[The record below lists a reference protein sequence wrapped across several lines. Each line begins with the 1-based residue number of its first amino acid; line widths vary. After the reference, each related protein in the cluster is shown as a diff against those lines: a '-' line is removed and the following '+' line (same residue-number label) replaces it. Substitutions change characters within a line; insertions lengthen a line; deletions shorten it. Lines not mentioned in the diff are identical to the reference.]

1 MKKVMSLVL
10 TVAMLVCF
18 MPTMAFAA
26 EKNWDDNGKI
36 YFALESGDT
45 TASVTAYDEDRKSVV

>member
-1 MKKVMSLVL
+1 MKLLILSKEDERMKKVMSLVL

-26 EKNWDDNGKI
+26 EKNWDDKG
-36 YFALESGDT
+36 
-45 TASVTAYDEDRKSVV
+45 